1 VAILT
6 GLAGITTAAWVY
18 VVLEAHRM
26 TGMSIGMSDHS
37 MAASMHAVV
46 GLQPWTVAEFGG
58 RLVMW
63 AVMMVAMMVPTAVP
77 MTLVYAAVARKAAV
91 QSNPVAP
98 TFVFVA
104 GYVVIWSLFSVAATA
119 AQLELDRAAL
129 LSPMMVS
136 NSVLLGSALLIG
148 AGVYELT
155 PLKHSCLRHCRAPAQ
170 FLSHNW
176 RSGTIG
182 AFRMG
187 LRLGAYC
194 LGCCWVLMGL
204 LFVGGVMNLLW
215 IAAIS
220 AFVLLEKILP
230 FGHAAGWFA
239 GAAMILVGA
248 RATVRAAVAPLRPP
262 TERRS
267 PAPLSRTRATLAASQ
282 EAEPAAAL
290 PSRRRSRSGS
300 SPRQA
305 VGLHLATSA
314 TSGSR
319 LCRSRRRSSCATSTS
334 SEMIA
339 SGPLREAA
347 RDRRALLLRSDR

>member
-1 VAILT
+1 
-6 GLAGITTAAWVY
+6 
-18 VVLEAHRM
+18 
-26 TGMSIGMSDHS
+26 
-37 MAASMHAVV
+37 
-46 GLQPWTVAEFGG
+46 
-58 RLVMW
+58 
-63 AVMMVAMMVPTAVP
+63 MVPTAVP

-104 GYVVIWSLFSVAATA
+104 GYIVIWSLFSVAATA
-119 AQLELDRAAL
+119 SQLELDRAAL

-248 RATVRAAVAPLRPP
+248 V
-262 TERRS
+262 S
-267 PAPLSRTRATLAASQ
+267 LA
-282 EAEPAAAL
+282 L
-290 PSRRRSRSGS
+290 
-300 SPRQA
+300 
-305 VGLHLATSA
+305 
-314 TSGSR
+314 
-319 LCRSRRRSSCATSTS
+319 
-334 SEMIA
+334 
-339 SGPLREAA
+339 
-347 RDRRALLLRSDR
+347 